1 MIVWMSKLPARALIF
16 LVRSYQ
22 ITLSPLLGGQCRF
35 SPTCS
40 NYALEALRRHGAFRG
55 SVLTL
60 RRLAKCHPWG
70 SHGGVDDVP

>member
-1 MIVWMSKLPARALIF
+1 MMSWVARLPVSVLIL

-22 ITLSPLLGGQCRF
+22 ITLSPLLGGHCRF

-40 NYALEALRRHGAFRG
+40 NYALEALRRHGALRG
-55 SVLTL
+55 SALTL
-60 RRLAKCHPWG
+60 RRLSKCHPWG